1 MKEERLLIFPKW
13 DIKLKY
19 LGIFILCSLLRRI
32 IPLMIE
38 LLPFAKIENE
48 EDEDT
53 IINKSYFDLLS
64 NFIADFS
71 TIIIIL
77 INKLI
82 NLKGN
87 NFEVTTKAGQLTI
100 KNMKKMFFLLM
111 SLIAIIDIIAQLCL
125 FIPSFSEKRIIP
137 IDGDNL
143 YFVVCIDIISRY
155 FFSSC
160 ILKGHFYRHQML
172 AIIIT
177 LIGFIPFIIYNIYKI
192 IDDHLDIVYL
202 LLYIF
207 MTLLYSLED
216 VLNKICLNKLIISPF
231 GLMFCKALFQI
242 IFVVAITIYMIM
254 YRDLFGYIGNN
265 VQGWKILGRLIYRL
279 SFIISNIFR
288 TWSLITIIHLANPNY
303 LSILKSSEFAILFV
317 VLTVF
322 DYTTNKDLEIDI
334 YIIAF
339 GIFCVIFSLIGSSIH
354 NEMMIINKCGLYEC
368 TDYYKIEVKSFS
380 NIEEGISVKEKNEDT
395 ENSIL
400 NSSVGE

>member
-1 MKEERLLIFPKW
+1 
-13 DIKLKY
+13 
-19 LGIFILCSLLRRI
+19 
-32 IPLMIE
+32 
-38 LLPFAKIENE
+38 
-48 EDEDT
+48 
-53 IINKSYFDLLS
+53 
-64 NFIADFS
+64 
-71 TIIIIL
+71 
-77 INKLI
+77 
-82 NLKGN
+82 
-87 NFEVTTKAGQLTI
+87 
-100 KNMKKMFFLLM
+100 M

-125 FIPSFSEKRIIP
+125 FIPSFSDKRIVP

-192 IDDHLDIVYL
+192 IDDHLDIIYL

-231 GLMFCKALFQI
+231 ELMFYKALFQI
-242 IFVVAITIYMIM
+242 IFVVAITIYMII
-254 YRDLFGYIGNN
+254 YRDLFGYIEKNMEGLE
-265 VQGWKILGRLIYRL
+265 ILGRLIYRL

-288 TWSLITIIHLANPNY
+288 TWSLITIINLANPNY
-303 LSILKSSEFAILFV
+303 LSILKSSEFAILFLA
-317 VLTVF
+317 LTVF
-322 DYTTNKDLEIDI
+322 DNITKEELDV

-354 NEMMIINKCGLYEC
+354 NEMIIINKCGLYEC
-368 TDYYKIEVKSFS
+368 TDYYKTEVKSFS
-380 NIEEGISVKEKNEDT
+380 NIEEGITEKEKNEDT

>member
-1 MKEERLLIFPKW
+1 MKEDRLLIFPKW

-19 LGIFILCSLLRRI
+19 LSIFILCSLLRRI

-38 LLPFAKIENE
+38 LLPIAQIENE

-77 INKLI
+77 INKLM
-82 NLKGN
+82 NLRGN
-87 NFEVTTKAGQLTI
+87 DFEVTTKAGQLTI

-125 FIPSFSEKRIIP
+125 FIPSFSDKRIVP

-192 IDDHLDIVYL
+192 IDDHLDIIYL

-231 GLMFCKALFQI
+231 ELMFYKALFQI
-242 IFVVAITIYMIM
+242 IFVVAITIYMII
-254 YRDLFGYIGNN
+254 YRDLFGYIEKNMEGLE
-265 VQGWKILGRLIYRL
+265 ILGRLIYRL

-288 TWSLITIIHLANPNY
+288 TWSLITIINLANPNY
-303 LSILKSSEFAILFV
+303 LSILKSSEFAILFLA
-317 VLTVF
+317 LTVF
-322 DYTTNKDLEIDI
+322 DNITKEELDV

-354 NEMMIINKCGLYEC
+354 NEMIIINKCGLLEC
-368 TDYYKIEVKSFS
+368 TDYYKTEVKSFS
-380 NIEEGISVKEKNEDT
+380 NIEEGITEKEKNEDT

>member
-1 MKEERLLIFPKW
+1 MKEDRLLIFPKW

-19 LGIFILCSLLRRI
+19 LSIFILCSLLRRI

-38 LLPFAKIENE
+38 LLPIAQIENE

-77 INKLI
+77 INKLM
-82 NLKGN
+82 NLRGN
-87 NFEVTTKAGQLTI
+87 DFEITTKAGQLTI

-111 SLIAIIDIIAQLCL
+111 SLIAIVDIIAQLCL
-125 FIPSFSEKRIIP
+125 FIPSFSDKRIVP

-192 IDDHLDIVYL
+192 IDDHLDIIYL

-231 GLMFCKALFQI
+231 ELMFYKALFQI
-242 IFVVAITIYMIM
+242 IFVVAITIYMII
-254 YRDLFGYIGNN
+254 YRDLFGYIEKNMEGLE
-265 VQGWKILGRLIYRL
+265 ILGRLIYRL

-288 TWSLITIIHLANPNY
+288 TWSLITIINLANPNY
-303 LSILKSSEFAILFV
+303 LSILKSSEFAILFLA
-317 VLTVF
+317 LTVF
-322 DYTTNKDLEIDI
+322 DNITKEELDV

-354 NEMMIINKCGLYEC
+354 NEMIIINKCGLYEC
-368 TDYYKIEVKSFS
+368 TDYYKTEVKSFS
-380 NIEEGISVKEKNEDT
+380 NIEEGITEKEKNEDT

>member
-1 MKEERLLIFPKW
+1 MKDEGLLIFPKW

-19 LGIFILCSLLRRI
+19 LSIFILCSLLRRI

-38 LLPFAKIENE
+38 LLPIAQIENE

-77 INKLI
+77 INKLM
-82 NLKGN
+82 NLRGN
-87 NFEVTTKAGQLTI
+87 DFEITTKAGQLTI

-125 FIPSFSEKRIIP
+125 FIPSFSDKRIVP

-192 IDDHLDIVYL
+192 IDDHLDIIYL

-231 GLMFCKALFQI
+231 ELMFYKALFQI
-242 IFVVAITIYMIM
+242 IFVVAITIYMII
-254 YRDLFGYIGNN
+254 YRDLFGYIEKNME
-265 VQGWKILGRLIYRL
+265 GWEILGRLIYRL

-288 TWSLITIIHLANPNY
+288 TWSLITIINLANPNY
-303 LSILKSSEFAILFV
+303 LSILKSSEFAILFLA
-317 VLTVF
+317 LTVF
-322 DYTTNKDLEIDI
+322 DNITKEELDV

-354 NEMMIINKCGLYEC
+354 NEMIIINKCGLLEC
-368 TDYYKIEVKSFS
+368 TDYYKTEVKSFS
-380 NIEEGISVKEKNEDT
+380 NIEEGITEIEKNEDT